1 MNNDYEGVFRAFQ
14 PLSHT
19 FVALRSSEQGACG
32 PAGFVPSSFRRD
44 RPAKEGK
51 TGALAY
57 VFWHWPS
64 EGVEPRDYERGLISF
79 HEALAGVDLR
89 GFRGSA
95 TFRIEGAPWVGPGSR
110 GYEDWYLLDGSS
122 ALDPLNELAVS
133 GERKGPHDRV
143 AGASAVGGAGGLYGF
158 GSGEPAAVGSDLATW
173 LTKQRGTSYG
183 EFYDRIEPWT
193 NAPQTSLW
201 RRQLVLGPTPEFC
214 VLGRPGTEFPAD
226 LSPVVVER
234 TPLWPLA

>member
-1 MNNDYEGVFRAFQ
+1 MRLDWTCAIISPKKESSGKGETGV
-14 PLSHT
+14 
-19 FVALRSSEQGACG
+19 
-32 PAGFVPSSFRRD
+32 
-44 RPAKEGK
+44 
-51 TGALAY
+51 LAY

-64 EGVEPRDYERGLISF
+64 EGVEARHYERDLISF
-79 HEALAGVDLR
+79 HETLAEAEPE
-89 GFRGSA
+89 GFRRSS

-122 ALDPLNELAVS
+122 ALDPLNEVAVS
-133 GERKGPHDRV
+133 GKRKSPHDRV

-183 EFYDRIEPWT
+183 EFYARIEPWT

-214 VLGRPGTEFPAD
+214 VLGRAGSEFPAD
-226 LSPVVVER
+226 LSPVAVER
-234 TPLWPLA
+234 TPLWPVA

>member
-1 MNNDYEGVFRAFQ
+1 MRLGWTCAIISPRKK
-14 PLSHT
+14 
-19 FVALRSSEQGACG
+19 SS
-32 PAGFVPSSFRRD
+32 
-44 RPAKEGK
+44 GK
-51 TGALAY
+51 GETVVLAY

-64 EGVEPRDYERGLISF
+64 EGVEARHYERGLISF
-79 HEALAGVDLR
+79 HETLAEAEPE
-89 GFRGSA
+89 GFRVSS
-95 TFRIEGAPWVGPGSR
+95 TFRIEGAPWVGPDSR
-110 GYEDWYLLDGSS
+110 GYEDWYLVDGFS
-122 ALDPLNELAVS
+122 ALGPLNEVAVS

-158 GSGEPAAVGSDLATW
+158 GSGEPAAVGSGLATW

-183 EFYDRIEPWT
+183 EFYARIEPWT

-214 VLGRPGTEFPAD
+214 VLGRAGSEFPAD

-234 TPLWPLA
+234 TPLWPVT